1 MDSLYKKIKEHQS
14 TFSKSFKK
22 IAAQIYSDPSIFAM
36 NSAKEAGE
44 KIGVSETTII
54 RFARKLGYDGYKSL
68 QQVCRQGIF
77 QKSSLSDFRDKKV
90 SNHSKDNTVKN
101 LMFNDIRTIQT
112 VIEQIS
118 EMELDQTV
126 TKLLTAENIYIAGVH
141 SSYALASWFTY
152 ALNIVIGN
160 VRQHT
165 PDDDILVQLSEL
177 HKNSV
182 FVAFSF
188 HRYGINTIRLAELAK
203 KQGASIIAFTDH
215 PYSPITEY
223 SDITL
228 AIQLEEL
235 STLDLVP
242 AVFSLMNSIIAAI
255 TLRAPKLFQ
264 ERVNRFDGIE
274 ANSFFAK

>member
-1 MDSLYKKIKEHQS
+1 MENLYKKIKEHES

-22 IAAQIYSDPSIFAM
+22 IATYIYNDPSIFAM
-36 NSAKEAGE
+36 NSAQEAGK

-68 QQVCRQGIF
+68 QQIYQQRIF
-77 QKSSLSDFRDKKV
+77 EKSSLSDFRNRKV
-90 SNHSKDNTVKN
+90 SSHLEDNTVKN

-112 VIEQIS
+112 VIEQMS
-118 EMELDQTV
+118 ETDLDQTV
-126 TKLLTAENIYIAGVH
+126 TKLLSAENIYVAGVR
-141 SSYALASWFTY
+141 SSYALASWFAY
-152 ALNIVIGN
+152 ALNIVVGN

-165 PDDDILVQLSEL
+165 PNDDILVQLSEL
-177 HKNSV
+177 HEKSV

-203 KQGASIIAFTDH
+203 KQGATIIAFTDN

-242 AVFSLMNSIIAAI
+242 AVFSLMNSIVATI
-255 TLRAPKLFQ
+255 TLRAPELFQ
-264 ERVNRFDGIE
+264 QRVERFDGIE
-274 ANSFFAK
+274 ASSFFEN